1 MKRGASNM
9 EVKRINRNRV
19 FRYINE
25 TDKTSMPDIASAL
38 GMSGPTVL
46 QIVKELMKLSLVKEV
61 GMFQSTGGRKAK
73 AIAVE
78 QEYCYS
84 LGVDITRNHLSF
96 VLIDLAENIQKYVR
110 IRKPFVFEE
119 TYFSEI
125 RELLTGFV
133 EDCQIPGGKI
143 IGVGISVPGIVDQI
157 QNKITKAH
165 TLNLLDVDGSIF
177 SKYIPYPYTILNDAN
192 AAVMAECSKEE
203 KPGNLV
209 YLSLSNTVGGAFV
222 FKQKGMNGMGY
233 QNGLFEK
240 IYTGDNWRSGEFGH
254 MVIHPGGEKCYC
266 GKEGCLDAYCSAL
279 RLADLTDGD
288 LGVFFKEMENG
299 NDKYRAIWETYL
311 DDLAIAVDNLRMCFD
326 CDVVL
331 GGYVG
336 SYMEPYLDRLQEK
349 IAKKNIFGYTG
360 DYLKVCKYRTEM
372 SALGAAVYQ
381 IEKYINTI

>member
-1 MKRGASNM
+1 M
-9 EVKRINRNRV
+9 EVKRMNRNRI
-19 FRYINE
+19 FRYING
-25 TDKTSMPDIASAL
+25 TDKTSMPDIAAAL

-46 QIVKELMKLSLVKEV
+46 QIVKELMELSLVKEV
-61 GMFQSTGGRKAK
+61 GTFQSTGGRKAK

-110 IRKPFVFEE
+110 IRKAFAFEE
-119 TYFSEI
+119 AYFSEA
-125 RELLTGFV
+125 RELLEKFV
-133 EDCQIPGGKI
+133 ESCQIPRDKI
-143 IGVGISVPGIVDQI
+143 IGVGISVPGIVDQV
-157 QNKITKAH
+157 QNKITRAH
-165 TLNLLDVDGSIF
+165 TLNLRDVDGGIF
-177 SKYIPYPYTILNDAN
+177 SRYIPYPYTLLNDAN

-203 KPGNLV
+203 NPGNMA

-222 FKQKGMNGMGY
+222 FRQNGMNGMGY

-254 MVIHPGGEKCYC
+254 MVIHPGGRTCYC
-266 GKEGCLDAYCSAL
+266 GKEGCLDVYCSAL

-288 LGVFFKEMENG
+288 LSAFFREMENG
-299 NDKYRAIWETYL
+299 SREFQGVWETYL

-336 SYMEPYLDRLQEK
+336 SYMEPYLERLQEK
-349 IAKKNIFGYTG
+349 VAKRNIFGYTG

-372 SALGAAVYQ
+372 SALGAAVCQ

>member
-1 MKRGASNM
+1 M
-9 EVKRINRNRV
+9 EVKRMNRNRI
-19 FRYINE
+19 FRYING
-25 TDKTSMPDIASAL
+25 TDKTSMPDIAAAL

-46 QIVKELMKLSLVKEV
+46 QIVKELMELSLVKEV
-61 GMFQSTGGRKAK
+61 GTFQSTGGRKAK

-84 LGVDITRNHLSF
+84 LGMDITRNHLSF

-110 IRKPFVFEE
+110 IRKAFAFEE
-119 TYFSEI
+119 AYFSEA
-125 RELLTGFV
+125 RELLEKFV
-133 EDCQIPGGKI
+133 ESCQIPRDKI
-143 IGVGISVPGIVDQI
+143 IGVGISVPGIVDQV
-157 QNKITKAH
+157 QNKITRAH
-165 TLNLLDVDGSIF
+165 TLNLRDVDGGIF
-177 SKYIPYPYTILNDAN
+177 SRYIPYPYTLLNDAN

-203 KPGNLV
+203 NLANMA

-222 FKQKGMNGMGY
+222 FRQNGMNGMGY

-254 MVIHPGGEKCYC
+254 MVIHPGGRTCYC
-266 GKEGCLDAYCSAL
+266 GKEGCLDVYCSAL

-288 LGVFFKEMENG
+288 LSAFFREMENG
-299 NDKYRAIWETYL
+299 SREFQKVWETYL

-336 SYMEPYLDRLQEK
+336 SYMEPYLERLQEK
-349 IAKKNIFGYTG
+349 VAKRNIFGYTG

>member
-1 MKRGASNM
+1 M

-19 FRYINE
+19 FRYING

-46 QIVKELMKLSLVKEV
+46 QIVKELMELSLVKEV

-110 IRKPFVFEE
+110 IRKAFVFEE
-119 TYFSEI
+119 TYFLQV
-125 RELLTGFV
+125 RELLEDFV
-133 EDCQIPGGKI
+133 ESCQIPRDKI
-143 IGVGISVPGIVDQI
+143 IGVGISVPGIVDQV
-157 QNKITKAH
+157 QNKITRAH
-165 TLNLLDVDGSIF
+165 TLNLLNVDGSIF
-177 SKYIPYPYTILNDAN
+177 SKYIPYPYTLLNDAN

-203 KPGNLV
+203 NLSNMA
-209 YLSLSNTVGGAFV
+209 YLSLSNTVGGALV
-222 FKQKGMNGMGY
+222 FKQNGINEMGY

-254 MVIHPGGEKCYC
+254 MVIHPGGRTCYC

-288 LGVFFKEMENG
+288 LGAFFREMENG
-299 NDKYRAIWETYL
+299 SREFQGVWETYL

-336 SYMEPYLDRLQEK
+336 SYMEPYLEQLQEK
-349 IAKKNIFGYTG
+349 VAKKNTFGYTG

-381 IEKYINTI
+381 IENYINTI